1 MSIHMLESKFYQ
13 VKLISHIACT
23 RKENKFEL
31 IHDNALGI
39 KPIHCCL
46 YEFRYHSMY
55 QWEDGTIAYFLKG
68 KKFESFSACGI
79 FNNRKVK
86 LVDCETP
93 WINDFLCEGDEEKD
107 YVDTGGHGAQGI
119 DFSRPRNTSIHFMR
133 VICPSGHWTHQFLAC
148 DLQSVCWHS
157 NSFGK
162 SSGSDGRRKIAAQC
176 QSPLSTLFTCRKSGE
191 HVPYSLVCDHSHDCM
206 DASDEDF
213 CSYPS
218 CLGSWQFECTNKQVK
233 KHKGR
238 SKQTIILF
246 YSILGCVLSL
256 PSARDLPQYHF
267 SKDVYGHIT
276 APTSF
281 ICQPVF

>member
-1 MSIHMLESKFYQ
+1 MSIHMFESKFCQ
-13 VKLISHIACT
+13 VKFISHIACT

-46 YEFRYHSMY
+46 YEFRYHIMH

-68 KKFESFSACGI
+68 TKIKMRTSCGI
-79 FNNRKVK
+79 FNRKEVI
-86 LVDCETP
+86 LSDCETSDA
-93 WINDFLCEGDEEKD
+93 IDVLCEEDDEKD
-107 YVDTGGHGAQGI
+107 YVDTGGQGAQGI
-119 DFSRPRNTSIHFMR
+119 DFSRPRNTSIQIIR

-148 DLQSVCWHS
+148 DLQSVCWHR

-162 SSGSDGRRKIAAQC
+162 SSGRDGRRKIAAQC

-191 HVPYSLVCDHSHDCM
+191 RVPYSLVCDHSNDCK
-206 DASDEDF
+206 DASDEDL

-233 KHKGR
+233 NTRAEINKR
-238 SKQTIILF
+238 LFCSILF
-246 YSILGCVLSL
+246 
-256 PSARDLPQYHF
+256 
-267 SKDVYGHIT
+267 
-276 APTSF
+276 
-281 ICQPVF
+281 